1 MIFTL
6 QSHEIAEHWNEIE
19 PLLFEHY
26 DSTPVQI
33 RTELDSARAQLWALK
48 EEERIRG
55 IVITK
60 LMDRIGI
67 LWIASGKGLDS
78 EAMCMLGVIES
89 WMKEKGCKAVKIEG
103 RRGWG
108 RVLDGYEET
117 ATIFVKRLQ

>member
-6 QSHEIAEHWNEIE
+6 QSHQIAQRWNEIE
-19 PLLFEHY
+19 PFLFDHY
-26 DSTPVQI
+26 DSTPSKI
-33 RTELDSARAQLWALK
+33 RDELESARAQLWALSDQD
-48 EEERIRG
+48 RIRG
-55 IVITK
+55 IVVTK
-60 LMDRIGI
+60 LLDQIGI

-78 EAMCMLGVIES
+78 EAMQMLGAIEA
-89 WMKEKGCKAVKIEG
+89 WMKEKGCRAVKIEG